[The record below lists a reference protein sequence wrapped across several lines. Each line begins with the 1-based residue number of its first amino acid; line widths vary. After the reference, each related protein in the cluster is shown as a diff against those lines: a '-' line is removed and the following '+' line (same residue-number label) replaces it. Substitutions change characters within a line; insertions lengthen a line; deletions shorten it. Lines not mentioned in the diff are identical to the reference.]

1 MLRIG
6 KNKSQMKTQ
15 IQIDEMELT
24 NEKDILN
31 RQRKKPRTLEL

>member
-6 KNKSQMKTQ
+6 KNKSQMKTH

-31 RQRKKPRTLEL
+31 RHRKKPRTLEL